1 MSVTKKSVK
10 SGKMVA
16 RKSEPQKATE
26 PVTESVIDEVRKVRR
41 GQPKLIPIGFGL
53 FKRCPDGHL
62 EMYGVGI
69 STPPPVNG

>member
-10 SGKMVA
+10 SGKMA
-16 RKSEPQKATE
+16 AKKAEPEK
-26 PVTESVIDEVRKVRR
+26 VTESVIDEVRKVRR
-41 GQPKLIPIGFGL
+41 GQPKLIPIGFRL